1 MQREQVDP
9 RRVVFL
15 AGVLTFST
23 KGGASQLRDSDGFS
37 PCFPRFHQR
46 LIPAETRQTNLGER
60 SSLDLLC
67 WRRLELRASQGSDTF
82 CTGKREIR
90 QTAGAIQAEA

>member
-1 MQREQVDP
+1 MQREQDDP

-46 LIPAETRQTNLGER
+46 LIPAETRQTFVARWLGIKFFFSFYR
-60 SSLDLLC
+60 D
-67 WRRLELRASQGSDTF
+67 D
-82 CTGKREIR
+82 
-90 QTAGAIQAEA
+90 

>member
-37 PCFPRFHQR
+37 PCFPRFLQR
-46 LIPAETRQTNLGER
+46 LIPAETRPTFLAR
-60 SSLDLLC
+60 RLDVAVFLSFSSRVLACFSLDEC
-67 WRRLELRASQGSDTF
+67 IVFSFEV
-82 CTGKREIR
+82 EIF
-90 QTAGAIQAEA
+90 IVE

>member
-23 KGGASQLRDSDGFS
+23 NGGASQLRDSDGFS

-46 LIPAETRQTNLGER
+46 LIPAETRQTLVARWLGIKFFFSFYR
-60 SSLDLLC
+60 D
-67 WRRLELRASQGSDTF
+67 D
-82 CTGKREIR
+82 
-90 QTAGAIQAEA
+90 